1 MLLTKT
7 ISEFMIDILRI
18 DRIRPGLRD
27 YPVRGLPMFALLLL
41 VALLVPTVSLAVEPE
56 LVAVEHTVLSGGR
69 LQVSIDT
76 HCLLYTSPSPRDRTR
91 SRMPS
96 SA

>member
-1 MLLTKT
+1 
-7 ISEFMIDILRI
+7 
-18 DRIRPGLRD
+18 
-27 YPVRGLPMFALLLL
+27 MFALLLL

-76 HCLLYTSPSPRDRTR
+76 QGDIPAPKIFRTSQPDRIIEL
-91 SRMPS
+91 SLIILASKAALPPVLWK
-96 SA
+96 